1 MVKYPKMREE
11 LLETLRT
18 LADREYQNKV
28 WLERDYSLG
37 IEYDSFDEVV
47 HFLYDDTVLA
57 ENPNAAIGLI
67 IKNEKEVCLI
77 QAVCR
82 AIDKVFEALGLDK
95 SDQEYINSDEWETV
109 VSAASCALDVMEN
122 QKVLLS

>member
-18 LADREYQNKV
+18 LADREYQHKV
-28 WLERDYSLG
+28 WLEIDYPPG

-67 IKNEKEVCLI
+67 IENEKEVCLI
-77 QAVCR
+77 QAVCS
-82 AIDKVFEALGLDK
+82 AIDELFEVLGLDK
-95 SDQEYINSDEWETV
+95 SDREYINSDEWETV

-122 QKVLLS
+122 QRVMI